1 MALTSTSKQISSL
14 KINKV
19 PSEAI
24 YAKMVAQN
32 LINDDELYLISGEAD
47 AITGVKGN
55 KETTYRTGNINLTP
69 ADIGALPDTTEIPVV
84 PTNISAFENDAGYL
98 TQHQS
103 LTDYPKKTELATVA
117 KSGSYSDLKN
127 KPTIPSVGNGTL
139 TIQKNG
145 TSAGTFTA
153 NATTDKTINIIVP
166 TKVSELTDDVIS
178 GKYLPL
184 VGGTMTGKL
193 TVPQVETGD
202 GNSNFFQCRKFRGE
216 GNADTYY
223 HAIDFGYKNHDQV
236 DFHEYGGKWN
246 FYKNQSGKVNE
257 GVLCG
262 SITSNGW
269 EGRAKLKSGSTMVT
283 SQLTENSDA
292 IATTAFVHGLVDNV
306 KHYSA
311 SNPPPYPVTS
321 VNSKSGAVT
330 LSKGDVGLGNVD
342 NVKQYS
348 ASNPPP
354 YPVTSVNGHTGAI
367 TIHEVPSVTTSDN
380 GKFMRVVNGAWTAT
394 TAPNKFTF
402 TATAGQSTFTIPFD
416 FEDSS
421 ALTVYYNGIMM
432 KETDNYTVSG
442 KDITLVGFTA
452 EAGDYLTV
460 MGIEGAAA
468 IDYGKEAAEAI
479 KQIQAVKTSAINEIN
494 TVKTDTINEIN
505 DVVAGLPQDLS
516 SIMSTNKTNTMA
528 AMVKLLWLV
537 LIILQIA
544 EILLLKN
551 MQIINL
557 WQQVLLLIIQ
567 FILVHLLLH
576 QALRLYYGLIRL
588 LQLVHL
594 NIVHLQLGLGKQYL
608 LLGANKEINRWK

>member
-1 MALTSTSKQISSL
+1 MTNKTFQGRIIQKHDTKANWDKATNFVPLKGEIIVYDDLKKIKIGDGATKVGSL
-14 KINKV
+14 
-19 PSEAI
+19 AF
-24 YAKMVAQN
+24 
-32 LINDDELYLISGEAD
+32 INDLD
-47 AITGVKGN
+47 
-55 KETTYRTGNINLTP
+55 
-69 ADIGALPDTTEIPVV
+69 
-84 PTNISAFENDAGYL
+84 
-98 TQHQS
+98 
-103 LTDYPKKTELATVA
+103 
-117 KSGSYSDLKN
+117 
-127 KPTIPSVGNGTL
+127 
-139 TIQKNG
+139 
-145 TSAGTFTA
+145 
-153 NATTDKTINIIVP
+153 TIN
-166 TKVSELTDDVIS
+166 

-216 GNADTYY
+216 GDANTYY

-330 LSKGDVGLGNVD
+330 LLKGDVGLGNVD

-367 TIHEVPSVTTSDN
+367 TVHEVPSVTTSDN

-402 TATAGQSTFTIPFD
+402 TATADQSTFTIPFD

-442 KDITLVGFTA
+442 KVITLAGFTA

-468 IDYGKEAAEAI
+468 IDFGEEATKAIAQMNTAKSEAI
-479 KQIQAVKTSAINEIN
+479 TAINNIKSQASTEIN
-494 TVKTDTINEIN
+494 TVKSQAITEIN
-505 DVVAGLPQDLS
+505 NLVATLPSDTS
-516 SIMSTNKTNTMA
+516 SIMFLNKTNTMA
-528 AMVKLLWLV
+528 ANSKITMNSTYSPSANGDVATKKYVDDSKPSIVGTSTTYPIYIGSSTPASGTAPLLW
-537 LIILQIA
+537 IDTTA
-544 EILLLKN
+544 STGTFKY
-551 MQIINL
+551 
-557 WQQVLLLIIQ
+557 
-567 FILVHLLLH
+567 
-576 QALRLYYGLIRL
+576 RTSTTGT
-588 LQLVHL
+588 
-594 NIVHLQLGLGKQYL
+594 
-608 LLGANKEINRWK
+608 WKTVPVAWS

>member
-103 LTDYPKKTELATVA
+103 LTNYPKKTELATVA
-117 KSGSYSDLKN
+117 TSGSYNDLKN

-153 NATTDKTINIIVP
+153 NATTNKTINITVP
-166 TKVSELTDDVIS
+166 TKVSELTDDVVK
-178 GKYLPL
+178 GKYLSL
-184 VGGTMTGKL
+184 TGGTMTGNININNKTITNL
-193 TVPQVETGD
+193 KTPT
-202 GNSNFFQCRKFRGE
+202 
-216 GNADTYY
+216 ADTEAANKKYV
-223 HAIDFGYKNHDQV
+223 DDQIAAN
-236 DFHEYGGKWN
+236 DHI
-246 FYKNQSGKVNE
+246 VN
-257 GVLCG
+257 
-262 SITSNGW
+262 
-269 EGRAKLKSGSTMVT
+269 R
-283 SQLTENSDA
+283 
-292 IATTAFVHGLVDNV
+292 
-306 KHYSA
+306 
-311 SNPPPYPVTS
+311 
-321 VNSKSGAVT
+321 
-330 LSKGDVGLGNVD
+330 
-342 NVKQYS
+342 
-348 ASNPPP
+348 
-354 YPVTSVNGHTGAI
+354 
-367 TIHEVPSVTTSDN
+367 
-380 GKFMRVVNGAWTAT
+380 
-394 TAPNKFTF
+394 FTF
-402 TATAGQSTFTIPFD
+402 TATANQSTFTIPFD

-505 DVVAGLPQDLS
+505 DIVAGLPQDLS
-516 SIMSTNKTNTMA
+516 SIMSTNKANTMA
-528 AMVKLLWLV
+528 ANSKITMDSTYTPSANGDVATKKYVDDSKHSIVGTSTTYPIYIGSSTPASGTAPLLW
-537 LIILQIA
+537 IDTTA
-544 EILLLKN
+544 STGTFKY
-551 MQIINL
+551 
-557 WQQVLLLIIQ
+557 
-567 FILVHLLLH
+567 
-576 QALRLYYGLIRL
+576 RTSTTGT
-588 LQLVHL
+588 
-594 NIVHLQLGLGKQYL
+594 
-608 LLGANKEINRWK
+608 WKTVPVAWS